1 MSTAPASQTA
11 EEGRFAG
18 RRVLALGTF
27 DSFVKTAARIGRL
40 FEAEGASMRV
50 AALAAEPGQLTARQ
64 LRAGGVHESIP
75 VVAAERLVGSRL
87 FRDAQVVIAV
97 VDGGRARELFLSLA
111 AADLSREPS
120 RPIVAVA
127 SPGVVLADHLAGFM
141 SRAPADVLC
150 FNTEA
155 DRALYTAAAA
165 EIGLDATNAVVTGL
179 LGLEKRPWS
188 RPSGRPAVIFFE
200 QPVIPAR
207 RMQRAHLLAGLAELA
222 RRFPQ
227 ADVLVKLR
235 HGRDERAHHATRFH
249 LEDIARE
256 LFARG
261 GRPRNLSFTHDP
273 AHELLDRASLAVTV
287 SSTIAVEAMARGVPT
302 RIVSDFGISELLG
315 TTYFVGSGCFA
326 RLADLSPDMAA
337 VVRPDWLAESGAAT
351 RPEALLDQCA
361 VLLGG
366 QDALGAALP
375 LRPLTP
381 AYGSPDWMAYALGN
395 GGPMAVHAPHLLEKP
410 RRGLGFVAAV
420 ANRLKEGRRFVPR
433 G

>member
-1 MSTAPASQTA
+1 PA
-11 EEGRFAG
+11 
-18 RRVLALGTF
+18 
-27 DSFVKTAARIGRL
+27 
-40 FEAEGASMRV
+40 
-50 AALAAEPGQLTARQ
+50 
-64 LRAGGVHESIP
+64 
-75 VVAAERLVGSRL
+75 
-87 FRDAQVVIAV
+87 
-97 VDGGRARELFLSLA
+97 
-111 AADLSREPS
+111 

-155 DRALYTAAAA
+155 DRALYAAAAA
-165 EIGLDATNAVVTGL
+165 EIGLDATNAAVTGL
-179 LGLEKRPWS
+179 LGLEKRPWT
-188 RPSGRPAVIFFE
+188 RPAGRPAVIFFE

-326 RLADLSPDMAA
+326 RLADLDPNVAA
-337 VVRPDWLAESGAAT
+337 VVRPDWLADSGATT

-361 VLLGG
+361 ALLGG

-381 AYGSPDWMAYALGN
+381 AYGSPDWLAYALGN

>member
-1 MSTAPASQTA
+1 MSATSAPETAA
-11 EEGRFAG
+11 EGRFAG
-18 RRVLALGTF
+18 RRLLALGTF
-27 DSFVKTAARIGRL
+27 DSFVKTAAQIGRL

-64 LRAGGVHESIP
+64 LRAGGVHETVP
-75 VVAAERLVGSRL
+75 VVAAETLVGSRL
-87 FRDAQVVIAV
+87 FRDAQLVIAV

-120 RPIVAVA
+120 RPVVAVA

-155 DRALYTAAAA
+155 DRALYVAAAA
-165 EIGLDATNAVVTGL
+165 EIGVDSTNAVVTGL
-179 LGLEKRPWS
+179 LGMERRPWS
-188 RPSGRPAVIFFE
+188 PPSGRPTVIFFE

-261 GRPRNLSFTHDP
+261 GRPKNLSFTHDP

-326 RLADLSPDMAA
+326 ALAELRPDMAA
-337 VVRPDWLAESGAAT
+337 VVRPEWLANSGAVA
-351 RPEALLDQCA
+351 RPEVLLDQCA
-361 VLLGG
+361 ALLGG
-366 QDALGAALP
+366 QDRLGAALP
-375 LRPLTP
+375 RRPLTP
-381 AYGSPDWMAYALGN
+381 AYGSPDWMGYALGR